1 MGQTGHRLPHHCH
14 LGRLDQLILRLQQV
28 VFRLLSLHHLCGKQ
42 PVFFCQLPGTLSH
55 QRPQLS
61 GRQLLPSHI
70 RDGDNEPVSA
80 PLLEPAQVEVQE
92 TGLTVSAGGNGALTV
107 AQREQLLPRL
117 ELGSQ
122 HGLGIIGEYLP
133 QRLFRFDHRLLKQG
147 QGTGVDRFD
156 GAIGMTGN

>member
-1 MGQTGHRLPHHCH
+1 MGQTGHRLPHRCH

-28 VFRLLSLHHLCGKQ
+28 VFCLLSLHHLCGKQ
-42 PVFFCQLPGTLSH
+42 PVFFCQLPGTLS
-55 QRPQLS
+55 RPQLS
-61 GRQLLPSHI
+61 GRYLLPGHI

-80 PLLEPAQVEVQE
+80 PLLEPTQVEVQE

-107 AQREQLLPRL
+107 AQREQLLPGL
-117 ELGSQ
+117 KLGSQ

-133 QRLFRFDHRLLKQG
+133 QRLFRFDHCLLEKG
-147 QGTGVDRFD
+147 QGTGVDRLY